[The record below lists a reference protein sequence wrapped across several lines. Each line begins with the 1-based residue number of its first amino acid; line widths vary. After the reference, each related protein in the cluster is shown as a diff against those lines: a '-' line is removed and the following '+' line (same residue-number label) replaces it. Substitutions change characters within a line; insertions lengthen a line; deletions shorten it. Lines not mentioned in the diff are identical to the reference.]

1 MSEYDATTCPLCG
14 GRTKVMESRHT
25 DDPGFQ
31 TTWRRR
37 KCLDCNHLHRTM
49 EVHTDL
55 MEIADIKGLMEEL
68 GGDE

>member
-1 MSEYDATTCPLCG
+1 
-14 GRTKVMESRHT
+14 MESRHT